1 MATDNRNLDQMLQP
15 HFYNLLLFFISVAF
29 LVQFFFHVNSLLT
42 QVIIKQEPGEVSTQQ
57 QMVSTVTSQQQ
68 PAATAAH
75 QFVAVKGGHMIS
87 MSAQKQA
94 GGATGA
100 TSSKV
105 SLSCI
110 HPHTLALKHI
120 NNLHVNGVLY

>member
-1 MATDNRNLDQMLQP
+1 MYTVITAT
-15 HFYNLLLFFISVAF
+15 LFTTCFQGMVAF
-29 LVQFFFHVNSLLT
+29 LLQFFSPCALT
-42 QVIIKQEPGEVSTQQ
+42 FLQVIIKQEPGE
-57 QMVSTVTSQQQ
+57 VSTVTSQQQ

-100 TSSKV
+100 TTNKV
-105 SLSCI
+105 GPTRLYIPTQPDTESHGHWRGESDAYVIQIIQKLLSRF
-110 HPHTLALKHI
+110 
-120 NNLHVNGVLY
+120 

>member
-1 MATDNRNLDQMLQP
+1 MR
-15 HFYNLLLFFISVAF
+15 
-29 LVQFFFHVNSLLT
+29 SLLV
-42 QVIIKQEPGEVSTQQ
+42 QVIIKQEPGEVSTQQQ

-68 PAATAAH
+68 PAATPAH

-87 MSAQKQA
+87 MSSQKQA

-100 TSSKV
+100 TTSKV

-110 HPHTLALKHI
+110 YQHTPTQKHI
-120 NNLHVNGVLY
+120 NYLHVVEKTFTCVVESSSHSKTAFGTSLISRC

>member
-1 MATDNRNLDQMLQP
+1 M
-15 HFYNLLLFFISVAF
+15 HFNKRVEFIPVITAAILTTCGFKAGWPSCYNLSL
-29 LVQFFFHVNSLLT
+29 HMHSLLV

-57 QMVSTVTSQQQ
+57 QPMVSTVTSQQQ
-68 PAATAAH
+68 PAATTAH

-100 TSSKV
+100 TTSKV
-105 SLSCI
+105 SVLHMPT
-110 HPHTLALKHI
+110 HPDTESHQSFRC
-120 NNLHVNGVLY
+120 